1 MLTKSNGASLNVL
14 AYATLVAGLVPS
26 ASLAQQAIVV
36 RQGTT
41 DTTAKTVGG
50 TDTLTVE
57 AGGTLAPG
65 ATPAISW
72 TTSST
77 GLRITNAG
85 TIRTTAAGGRA
96 INASG
101 ASNPRTITLT
111 NAAGGLI
118 ESQDDAFRIN
128 VAPTSGTIRVDNYGI
143 IRSTNGGQALD
154 FDAVTFGPTVIINNY
169 AGAEL
174 RSFGQDAVRPGD
186 RAVVTNAGLILSDG
200 AANNSYDGIDFQA
213 GSGIVNNQ
221 AGGTISG
228 LRHGV
233 TADNAVTVNNAGTI
247 LGRNGS
253 GVGSDGMGTVVNVGT
268 ITGRWDGVSING
280 DGDGVDIDLLASVIN
295 NGTIQGL
302 SANGVDSGGRANT
315 AEGVA
320 IGGGTVLNNAGATIF
335 GAGTGILASNDTNA
349 GRSAVS
355 ATTITNAG
363 TIQGGTGRA
372 ITLIGGFSD
381 TITNSGTIIGGAAG
395 AIDMGGGDDIL
406 NIQGGSV
413 ITGIVDGGTGTDTV
427 RLGFPG
433 LDTGGSFAGSV
444 NFESLRSVT
453 GNWTLTGPQAYA
465 NGIEVGSGTTVFGN
479 AATLSQSSI
488 TTRGLLTINEATNT
502 TYTGAITG
510 NGAVSKTGAGNLSVG
525 AQTFTGGLN
534 VTGGTLTLTGQ
545 QAAFGYYIGTG
556 ATLTSNLAATVTG
569 AAGVGFLGNS
579 VTNLGTLSNRNA
591 NGRAIDL
598 STNGSLN
605 LNISNET
612 GALIESAND
621 AIRIAGNPRG
631 ANVSIRNSG
640 TIRSTNGGQAIDFDA
655 IAGGSSIEIVN
666 TSTGIIQSFGQDAIR
681 PGQGAVVINAG
692 LIFSDG
698 PANNSYDGIDWQ
710 ARSGV
715 VNNQATGTISG
726 LRHGI
731 TSDVAVTVN
740 NAGTI
745 LGRNGSGIGSDGTGT
760 VVNFGTITGRW
771 DGVAINGD
779 GDGDGVD
786 IDFIGS
792 VTNSGTIQGLSANG
806 IDSGGRAN
814 SAEGV
819 AMGGGTIVNT
829 AGATIFG
836 AGTGILIN
844 HDTNAGGVADG
855 ATTINNA
862 GTIRGGAGR
871 AITLVGAFADTI
883 TNSGTITGGNAGAI
897 DMGDGNDILN
907 ILTGSVITG
916 TIDGGAGMDRV
927 NLGGAGGSF
936 GATTGFE
943 TLAVNTG
950 AWTLTAPSTYANGT
964 TIASTASLTGTSTT
978 LTGGITNAGILVF
991 DQRVDGTAALSLT
1004 GTGQLVKL
1012 GSGALT
1018 LGSQS
1023 GFSGATAV
1031 NAGRLVLAGALP
1043 SAVTVGNGAT
1053 LGGVGTIAGLVV
1065 ATGGTVAPGNSPGTL
1080 AVTGNFAQAS
1090 GSTYLAETTAA
1101 GLSDRIAVGG
1111 TATLANG
1118 AILNVTRDSGTYTVG
1133 SRYTLLTA
1141 NGGITGSYTVVQN
1154 PTNGTEFRLLQSN
1167 TAIAVAVA
1175 RTGGSLAGL
1184 ATTRNQA
1191 AVAPAFAG
1199 LGVGNAAYGALTLVP
1214 DDAVVRDAFDDL
1226 AGEVHAT
1233 VRTTMLRG
1241 AQTGEDATRTRLLE
1255 PGDASGIWG
1264 QILGQRGSD
1273 DGDRNAARATRSGWG
1288 AFGGVD
1294 LALDGALL
1302 GVAGGYSRTDLSI
1315 ATRGSTAEVETKQVL
1330 GYAGGTLGPV
1340 AVRTAAGYAWTSA
1353 DVTRGIA
1360 FPGFAAVARS
1370 NYDGDVL
1377 HGFVEAGLPTAM
1389 FGGTVEPFAGIE
1401 LYRVHTD
1408 GFAETNSA
1416 VALTGRDASEVFTLT
1431 TLGMR
1436 GQTPIA
1442 QGLSARLR
1450 IGWQHAL
1457 GDVTPRSLVRFAGGG
1472 QTFQVSGAPLSRDA
1486 ALVSLDL
1493 AWQPVERLT
1502 ITSGYSGSIG
1512 GASEDNRLR
1521 IMVSLGL

>member
-14 AYATLVAGLVPS
+14 AYATLVAGLVPT
-26 ASLAQQAIVV
+26 ASLAQQAIVI

-77 GLRITNAG
+77 GLQITNAG

-96 INASG
+96 IDASG
-101 ASNPRTITLT
+101 ASNTRTITLT

-143 IRSTNGGQALD
+143 IRSTNGGQAID
-154 FDAVTFGPTVIINNY
+154 FGAVTFGPTVIINNY

-186 RAVVTNAGLILSDG
+186 RAVVTNAGLIVSDG
-200 AANNSYDGIDFQA
+200 PANTSYDGIDFQA

-221 AGGTISG
+221 TGGTISG

-247 LGRNGS
+247 LGRNGA
-253 GVGSDGMGTVVNVGT
+253 GVESDGMGTVVNVGT
-268 ITGRWDGVSING
+268 ITGRWDGVSTNG
-280 DGDGVDIDLLASVIN
+280 DGDGVDIALLASVIN
-295 NGTIQGL
+295 NGTIRGL
-302 SANGVDSGGRANT
+302 SASGIDANGRANT

-320 IGGGTVLNNAGATIF
+320 IGGGTILNNAGATIF
-335 GAGTGILASNDTNA
+335 GAGTGILATNDTNA

-413 ITGIVDGGTGTDTV
+413 ITGTVDGGTGTDTI

-433 LDTGGSFAGSV
+433 LDAGGSFAGSV

-453 GNWTLTGPQAYA
+453 GTWTLTGPQAYA
-465 NGIEVGSGTTVFGN
+465 NGIEVGSGTTVSGN

-510 NGAVSKTGAGNLSVG
+510 NGAVSKTGAGNLSIG
-525 AQTFTGGLN
+525 AQAFTGGLN

-556 ATLTSNLAATVTG
+556 ATLTSNLAATVAG

-598 STNGSLN
+598 SSTGSIN
-605 LNISNET
+605 FNISNEA

-655 IAGGSSIEIVN
+655 IASGSSIEIVN

-681 PGQGAVVINAG
+681 PGQGAIVTNAG

-710 ARSGV
+710 ARAGV

-745 LGRNGSGIGSDGTGT
+745 LGRNGSGIGSDGTGS

-771 DGVAINGD
+771 DGVAVNGD
-779 GDGDGVD
+779 GDGID

-806 IDSGGRAN
+806 VDSGGRAN
-814 SAEGV
+814 SAEGI
-819 AMGGGTIVNT
+819 AMGGGTIINT
-829 AGATIFG
+829 SGATIYG

-871 AITLVGAFADTI
+871 AITLVGAFADII
-883 TNSGTITGGNAGAI
+883 TNSGTITGGTAGAI
-897 DMGDGNDILN
+897 DMGDGNDTLN

-916 TIDGGAGMDRV
+916 TIDGGAGIDRV
-927 NLGGAGGSF
+927 NLGGTGGSF

-943 TLAVNTG
+943 TLAINTG
-950 AWTLTAPSTYANGT
+950 AWTLTAPATYANGT
-964 TIASTASLTGTSTT
+964 TIANRASLIGNTTT
-978 LTGGITNAGILVF
+978 LTGGIANAGTLMF
-991 DQRVDGTAALSLT
+991 DQRVDGIAAITLT
-1004 GTGQLVKL
+1004 GTGQLTKIGN
-1012 GSGALT
+1012 GSLT
-1018 LGSQS
+1018 LGSQPS
-1023 GFSGATAV
+1023 FTGATAV
-1031 NAGRLVLAGALP
+1031 NAGRLILAGSLP
-1043 SAVTVGNGAT
+1043 SAVTVGSGAT
-1053 LGGVGTIAGLVV
+1053 LGGVGTIASLAV

-1080 AVTGNFAQAS
+1080 AVTGNFTQAS

-1101 GLSDRIAVGG
+1101 GLSDRIVVGG

-1118 AILNVTRDSGTYTVG
+1118 AVLNVTRDGGAYTVG

-1141 NGGITGSYTVVQN
+1141 NGGITGTYTVVQ
-1154 PTNGTEFRLLQSN
+1154 TATGGTELRLLQSN

-1175 RTGGSLAGL
+1175 RTGASLSGL

-1191 AVAPAFAG
+1191 AVAPAFAA
-1199 LGVGNAAYGALTLVP
+1199 LGIGNAAYAALTLAP

-1226 AGEVHAT
+1226 SGEVYAT

-1255 PGDASGIWG
+1255 PGDTRGIWG

-1288 AFGGVD
+1288 C
-1294 LALDGALL
+1294 LL
-1302 GVAGGYSRTDLSI
+1302 Y
-1315 ATRGSTAEVETKQVL
+1315 
-1330 GYAGGTLGPV
+1330 
-1340 AVRTAAGYAWTSA
+1340 TS
-1353 DVTRGIA
+1353 
-1360 FPGFAAVARS
+1360 PS
-1370 NYDGDVL
+1370 
-1377 HGFVEAGLPTAM
+1377 P
-1389 FGGTVEPFAGIE
+1389 
-1401 LYRVHTD
+1401 
-1408 GFAETNSA
+1408 
-1416 VALTGRDASEVFTLT
+1416 RD
-1431 TLGMR
+1431 
-1436 GQTPIA
+1436 
-1442 QGLSARLR
+1442 
-1450 IGWQHAL
+1450 
-1457 GDVTPRSLVRFAGGG
+1457 
-1472 QTFQVSGAPLSRDA
+1472 
-1486 ALVSLDL
+1486 
-1493 AWQPVERLT
+1493 
-1502 ITSGYSGSIG
+1502 
-1512 GASEDNRLR
+1512 
-1521 IMVSLGL
+1521 

>member
-1 MLTKSNGASLNVL
+1 
-14 AYATLVAGLVPS
+14 
-26 ASLAQQAIVV
+26 
-36 RQGTT
+36 
-41 DTTAKTVGG
+41 
-50 TDTLTVE
+50 
-57 AGGTLAPG
+57 
-65 ATPAISW
+65 
-72 TTSST
+72 
-77 GLRITNAG
+77 
-85 TIRTTAAGGRA
+85 
-96 INASG
+96 
-101 ASNPRTITLT
+101 
-111 NAAGGLI
+111 
-118 ESQDDAFRIN
+118 
-128 VAPTSGTIRVDNYGI
+128 
-143 IRSTNGGQALD
+143 
-154 FDAVTFGPTVIINNY
+154 
-169 AGAEL
+169 
-174 RSFGQDAVRPGD
+174 
-186 RAVVTNAGLILSDG
+186 
-200 AANNSYDGIDFQA
+200 
-213 GSGIVNNQ
+213 
-221 AGGTISG
+221 
-228 LRHGV
+228 
-233 TADNAVTVNNAGTI
+233 
-247 LGRNGS
+247 
-253 GVGSDGMGTVVNVGT
+253 MGTVVNVGT

-315 AEGVA
+315 AEGIA
-320 IGGGTVLNNAGATIF
+320 IGGGTILNNAGATIF

-395 AIDMGGGDDIL
+395 AIDMGGGDDTL

-433 LDTGGSFAGSV
+433 LDAGGSFAGSV

-510 NGAVSKTGAGNLSVG
+510 NGAVSKTGAGNLSIG
-525 AQTFTGGLN
+525 AQAFTGGLN

-545 QAAFGYYIGTG
+545 QAAFGYYVGTG
-556 ATLTSNLAATVTG
+556 ATLTSTLAATVAG
-569 AAGVGFLGNS
+569 AAGSGFTGNS

-605 LNISNET
+605 LNISNEA

-655 IAGGSSIEIVN
+655 VAGGSSIEIIN

-681 PGQGAVVINAG
+681 PGQGAVVTNAG

-710 ARSGV
+710 ARSGI

-731 TSDVAVTVN
+731 TSDIAVTVN
-740 NAGTI
+740 NAGMI
-745 LGRNGSGIGSDGTGT
+745 LGRNGSGVGSDGTGT
-760 VVNFGTITGRW
+760 VMNFGTITGRW
-771 DGVAINGD
+771 DGVAVN

-806 IDSGGRAN
+806 VDSGGRAN
-814 SAEGV
+814 SAEGI

-829 AGATIFG
+829 SGATIFG

-855 ATTINNA
+855 RTTVSNA

-883 TNSGTITGGNAGAI
+883 TNSGTITGGTAGAI
-897 DMGDGNDILN
+897 DMGDGNDTLN
-907 ILTGSVITG
+907 ILTGAVITG
-916 TIDGGAGMDRV
+916 TVDGGAGIDRV
-927 NLGGAGGSF
+927 SLGGAGGSF

-950 AWTLTAPSTYANGT
+950 TWTLTAPSAYANGT
-964 TIASTASLTGTSTT
+964 TIASTASLIGTATT
-978 LTGGITNAGILVF
+978 LTGGISNGGLLVF
-991 DQRVDGTAALSLT
+991 DQRVDGTAALALT
-1004 GTGQLVKL
+1004 GTSQLVKI
-1012 GSGALT
+1012 GSAALT
-1018 LGSQS
+1018 LGSQP
-1023 GFSGATAV
+1023 GFTGATV
-1031 NAGRLVLAGALP
+1031 VSAGRLILAGSLP

-1053 LGGVGTIAGLVV
+1053 LGGVGTVASLAV

-1101 GLSDRIAVGG
+1101 GLSDRIVVGG
-1111 TATLANG
+1111 AATLANG
-1118 AILNVTRDSGTYTVG
+1118 AILNVTRDSGAYTVG

-1141 NGGITGSYTVVQN
+1141 NGGITGGYTLVQT
-1154 PTNGTEFRLLQSN
+1154 PTDNTEFRLVQSN

-1175 RTGGSLAGL
+1175 RTAMSLSGL

-1191 AVAPAFAG
+1191 AVAPAFAA
-1199 LGVGNAAYGALTLVP
+1199 LGVGNAAYAALTLAS
-1214 DDAVVRDAFDDL
+1214 DDAVVRDALDDL

-1264 QILGQRGSD
+1264 QMVGQRGSD

-1294 LALDGALL
+1294 LALDGARL

-1315 ATRGSTAEVETKQVL
+1315 ATRGSDAEDETKQVL

-1340 AVRTAAGYAWTSA
+1340 ALRTAAGYAWTSA
-1353 DVTRGIA
+1353 DVTRGIV

-1377 HGFVEAGLPTAM
+1377 HGFVEAGLPTPM

-1416 VALTGRDASEVFTLT
+1416 VALTGRDTREVFTLT

-1442 QGLSARLR
+1442 EGLSARSR

-1457 GDVTPRSLVRFAGGG
+1457 GDVTPSSLVRFAGSS

-1512 GASEDNRLR
+1512 GVSEDNRLR
-1521 IMVSLGL
+1521 VMVSLGL

>member
-14 AYATLVAGLVPS
+14 AYATLVAGFVPT
-26 ASLAQQAIVV
+26 ASLAQQAIVI

-77 GLRITNAG
+77 GLQITNAG

-96 INASG
+96 IDASG
-101 ASNPRTITLT
+101 ASNTRTITLT

-118 ESQDDAFRIN
+118 ESQDDGFRIN

-143 IRSTNGGQALD
+143 IRSTNGGQAID
-154 FDAVTFGPTVIINNY
+154 FGAVTFGPTVIINNY

-186 RAVVTNAGLILSDG
+186 RAVVTNAGLIVSDG
-200 AANNSYDGIDFQA
+200 PANTSYDGIDFQA

-221 AGGTISG
+221 TGGTISG

-247 LGRNGS
+247 LGRNGA
-253 GVGSDGMGTVVNVGT
+253 GVESDGMGTVVNVGT
-268 ITGRWDGVSING
+268 ITGRWDGVSTNG
-280 DGDGVDIDLLASVIN
+280 DGDGVDIALLASVIN
-295 NGTIQGL
+295 NGTIRGL
-302 SANGVDSGGRANT
+302 SASGVDANGRANT

-320 IGGGTVLNNAGATIF
+320 IGGGTILNNAGATIF
-335 GAGTGILASNDTNA
+335 GAGTGILATNDTNA

-355 ATTITNAG
+355 VTTITNAG

-413 ITGIVDGGTGTDTV
+413 ITGTVDGGTGTDTI

-433 LDTGGSFAGSV
+433 LDAGGSFAGSV

-453 GNWTLTGPQAYA
+453 GTWTLTGPQAYA
-465 NGIEVGSGTTVFGN
+465 NGIEVGSGTTVSGN

-510 NGAVSKTGAGNLSVG
+510 NGAVSKTGAGNLSIG
-525 AQTFTGGLN
+525 AQAFTGGLN

-556 ATLTSNLAATVTG
+556 ATLTSNLAATVAG

-598 STNGSLN
+598 SSTGSIN
-605 LNISNET
+605 LNISNEA

-655 IAGGSSIEIVN
+655 IASGSSIEIVN

-681 PGQGAVVINAG
+681 PGQGAIVTNAG

-710 ARSGV
+710 ARAGV

-745 LGRNGSGIGSDGTGT
+745 LGRNGSGIGSDGTGS

-771 DGVAINGD
+771 DGVAVNGD
-779 GDGDGVD
+779 GDGID

-806 IDSGGRAN
+806 VDSGGRAN
-814 SAEGV
+814 SAEGI
-819 AMGGGTIVNT
+819 AMGGGTIINT
-829 AGATIFG
+829 SGATIYG

-871 AITLVGAFADTI
+871 AITLVGAFADII
-883 TNSGTITGGNAGAI
+883 TNSGTITGGTAGAI
-897 DMGDGNDILN
+897 DMGDGNDTLN

-916 TIDGGAGMDRV
+916 TIDGGAGIDRV
-927 NLGGAGGSF
+927 NLGGTGGSF

-950 AWTLTAPSTYANGT
+950 AWTLTAPATYANGT
-964 TIASTASLTGTSTT
+964 TIANRASLIGNTTT
-978 LTGGITNAGILVF
+978 LTGGIANAGTLMF
-991 DQRVDGTAALSLT
+991 DQRVDGIAAITLT
-1004 GTGQLVKL
+1004 GTGQLTKIGN
-1012 GSGALT
+1012 GSLT
-1018 LGSQS
+1018 LGSQPS
-1023 GFSGATAV
+1023 FTGATAV
-1031 NAGRLVLAGALP
+1031 NAGRLILAGSLP
-1043 SAVTVGNGAT
+1043 SAVTVGSGAT
-1053 LGGVGTIAGLVV
+1053 LGGVGTIASLAV

-1080 AVTGNFAQAS
+1080 AVTGNFTQAS

-1101 GLSDRIAVGG
+1101 GLSDRIVVGG

-1118 AILNVTRDSGTYTVG
+1118 AVLNVTRDGGAYTVG

-1141 NGGITGSYTVVQN
+1141 NGGITGTYTVVQ
-1154 PTNGTEFRLLQSN
+1154 TATGGTELRLLQSN

-1175 RTGGSLAGL
+1175 RTGASLSGL

-1191 AVAPAFAG
+1191 AVAPAFAA
-1199 LGVGNAAYGALTLVP
+1199 LGIGNAAYAALTLAP

-1226 AGEVHAT
+1226 SGEVYAT

-1255 PGDASGIWG
+1255 PGDTRGIWG

-1294 LALDGALL
+1294 VALDGARL
-1302 GVAGGYSRTDLSI
+1302 GVAGGYSQTDLSI
-1315 ATRGSTAEVETKQVL
+1315 ATRGSDADVETRQVL

-1340 AVRTAAGYAWTSA
+1340 ALRTAAGYAWTSA
-1353 DVTRGIA
+1353 NVTRGIA

-1377 HGFVEAGLPTAM
+1377 HGFVEAGLPASM

-1416 VALTGRDASEVFTLT
+1416 VALTGRDTKEVFTLT
-1431 TLGMR
+1431 TLGVR

-1442 QGLSARLR
+1442 EGLSARSR

-1457 GDVTPRSLVRFAGGG
+1457 GDVAPTSRVRFAGG

-1493 AWQPVERLT
+1493 AWQPAERLT

>member
-1 MLTKSNGASLNVL
+1 MLTKSTGASLNVL
-14 AYATLVAGLVPS
+14 AYATLVAGLVPT

-101 ASNPRTITLT
+101 ASNPRTVTLI
-111 NAAGGLI
+111 NAVGGLI

-200 AANNSYDGIDFQA
+200 VANNSYDGIDFQA

-302 SANGVDSGGRANT
+302 SANGVDSGGRANS

-320 IGGGTVLNNAGATIF
+320 IGGGTILNNAGATIF

-413 ITGIVDGGTGTDTV
+413 ITGIVDGGTGTDTI

-433 LDTGGSFAGSV
+433 LDAGGSFAGSV

-479 AATLSQSSI
+479 AATLSQSTI

-510 NGAVSKTGAGNLSVG
+510 NGAVSKTGAGNLSIG
-525 AQTFTGGLN
+525 AQAFTGGLN

-545 QAAFGYYIGTG
+545 QAAFGYYVGTG
-556 ATLTSNLAATVTG
+556 ATLTSTLAATVAG
-569 AAGVGFLGNS
+569 AAGSGFIGNS
-579 VTNLGTLSNRNA
+579 VTNLGTLSNRTA

-605 LNISNET
+605 LNISNEA

-621 AIRIAGNPRG
+621 AIRVAGNPRG

-655 IAGGSSIEIVN
+655 VAGGSSIEIIN

-681 PGQGAVVINAG
+681 PGQGAVVTNAG

-710 ARSGV
+710 ARSGI

-731 TSDVAVTVN
+731 TSDITVTVN

-745 LGRNGSGIGSDGTGT
+745 LGRNGSGVGSDGTGT

-771 DGVAINGD
+771 DGVAVN

-792 VTNSGTIQGLSANG
+792 VTNSGTIQGFSANG
-806 IDSGGRAN
+806 VDSGGRAN
-814 SAEGV
+814 SAEGI

-829 AGATIFG
+829 SGATIFG

-844 HDTNAGGVADG
+844 HDTNLGGVADG
-855 ATTINNA
+855 RTTISNA

-883 TNSGTITGGNAGAI
+883 TNSGTITGGTAGAI
-897 DMGDGNDILN
+897 DMGDGNDTLN

-916 TIDGGAGMDRV
+916 TVDGGEGIDRV
-927 NLGGAGGSF
+927 NLGGTGGNF

-950 AWTLTAPSTYANGT
+950 AWTLTAPSTYANGA
-964 TIASTASLTGTSTT
+964 TIASTASLIGTAAT
-978 LTGGITNAGILVF
+978 LTGGIANAGTLVF
-991 DQRVDGTAALSLT
+991 DQRIDGTAALALT
-1004 GTGQLVKL
+1004 GTGQLVKI
-1012 GSGALT
+1012 GSAALT
-1018 LGSQS
+1018 LGSQP
-1023 GFSGATAV
+1023 GFTGATVV
-1031 NAGRLVLAGALP
+1031 NAGRLILAGSLP

-1053 LGGVGTIAGLVV
+1053 LGGVGTVASLAV

-1101 GLSDRIAVGG
+1101 GLSDRIVVGG
-1111 TATLANG
+1111 AATLANG
-1118 AILNVTRDSGTYTVG
+1118 AILNVTRDSGAYTVG

-1141 NGGITGSYTVVQN
+1141 NGGITGGYTLVQT
-1154 PTNGTEFRLLQSN
+1154 PTGNTEFRLVQSN

-1175 RTGGSLAGL
+1175 RTATSLSGL

-1191 AVAPAFAG
+1191 AVAPAFAA
-1199 LGVGNAAYGALTLVP
+1199 LGVGNTAYAALTLAS

-1264 QILGQRGSD
+1264 QMVGQRGSD
-1273 DGDRNAARATRSGWG
+1273 DGDRNAARATRLGWG

-1294 LALDGALL
+1294 LALDGARL

-1315 ATRGSTAEVETKQVL
+1315 ATRGSDAEVETKQVL

-1340 AVRTAAGYAWTSA
+1340 TLRTAAGYAWTSA

-1370 NYDGDVL
+1370 NYDGNVL
-1377 HGFVEAGLPTAM
+1377 HGFVEAGLPTPL

-1408 GFAETNSA
+1408 GFAETSSA
-1416 VALTGRDASEVFTLT
+1416 VALTGQNAKEVFTLT

-1442 QGLSARLR
+1442 EGLSARSR

-1457 GDVTPRSLVRFAGGG
+1457 GDITPSSLVRFAGNS

-1486 ALVSLDL
+1486 ALVLLDL

-1521 IMVSLGL
+1521 VMVSLGL

>member
-1 MLTKSNGASLNVL
+1 MLTKSNGASLHVL
-14 AYATLVAGLVPS
+14 AYATLVAGLAPS
-26 ASLAQQAIVV
+26 ASSAQQAIVV

-50 TDTLTVE
+50 TDTITVE

-65 ATPAISW
+65 ANPAINWS
-72 TTSST
+72 TASSD
-77 GLRITNAG
+77 LRITNAG
-85 TIRTTAAGGRA
+85 TIRTTAAGARA

-101 ASNPRTITLT
+101 ARNARTVTLT
-111 NAAGGLI
+111 NAAGGLV

-143 IRSTNGGQALD
+143 IRTTNGGQALD
-154 FDAVTFGPTVIINNY
+154 FDAVAGDATVIINNY

-174 RSFGQDAVRPGD
+174 RSFGQDAIRPGQG
-186 RAVVTNAGLILSDG
+186 AIVTNAGLIISDG
-200 AANNSYDGIDFQA
+200 PANNNYDGIDWQA
-213 GSGIVNNQ
+213 RSGSVINQ
-221 AGGTISG
+221 ADGTISG
-228 LRHGV
+228 LRHGI
-233 TADNAVTVNNAGTI
+233 TSDTAVTVDNAGTI

-253 GVGSDGMGTVVNVGT
+253 GIGSDGTGTVVNSGT
-268 ITGRWDGVSING
+268 ITGRWDGVAING
-280 DGDGVDIDLLASVIN
+280 DGDGVDIDFIGSVTN
-295 NGTIQGL
+295 SGTIQGL
-302 SANGVDSGGRANT
+302 SANGVDSGGRTNS
-315 AEGVA
+315 AEGIA
-320 IGGGTVLNNAGATIF
+320 MGGGTIVNTSGATIF
-335 GAGTGILASNDTNA
+335 GAGNGILINHDTNA
-349 GRSAVS
+349 GGVADG

-363 TIQGGTGRA
+363 TIAGGAGRA
-372 ITLIGGFSD
+372 ITLIGNFAD
-381 TITNSGTIIGGAAG
+381 TITNSGTITGGTAG

-406 NIQGGSV
+406 NIDSGSV
-413 ITGIVDGGTGTDTV
+413 ITGTVDGGAGTDTV

-433 LDTGGSFAGSV
+433 LNTGGSFAGAV
-444 NFESLRSVT
+444 NFEKLQTIT
-453 GNWTLTGPQAYA
+453 GDWTLSGPQAYA

-502 TYTGAITG
+502 TYTGTISG
-510 NGAVSKTGAGNLSVG
+510 NGAVSKTGAGNLSIG

-545 QAAFGYYIGTG
+545 QAAFGYYVGTG
-556 ATLTSNLAATVTG
+556 ATLTSSLAATVAG
-569 AAGVGFLGNS
+569 AAGVGFIGNS
-579 VTNLGTLSNRNA
+579 VTNLGTVSNRNA

-598 STNGSLN
+598 STTGLIN
-605 LNISNET
+605 LNIGNEA

-655 IAGGSSIEIVN
+655 IANGSSIEIIN

-681 PGQGAVVINAG
+681 PGQGAIVTNAG

-715 VNNQATGTISG
+715 VNNQASGTISG

-731 TSDVAVTVN
+731 TSDATVTIN

-745 LGRNGSGIGSDGTGT
+745 LGRNGSGVGSDGTGA
-760 VVNFGTITGRW
+760 VVNGGTITGRW
-771 DGVAINGD
+771 DGVAIN

-806 IDSGGRAN
+806 VDSGGRAN
-814 SAEGV
+814 SAEGI

-829 AGATIFG
+829 ANATIFG

-855 ATTINNA
+855 ATTIGNA

-871 AITLVGAFADTI
+871 AITFVGAFNDTI
-883 TNSGTITGGNAGAI
+883 TNSGTITGGSAGAI
-897 DMGDGNDILN
+897 DMGDGNDTLN
-907 ILTGSVITG
+907 ILSGSIITG
-916 TIDGGAGMDRV
+916 TVVGGAGIDRV
-927 NLGGAGGSF
+927 NLGGNGGSF

-943 TLAVNTG
+943 ALAVNTG
-950 AWTLTAPSTYANGT
+950 SWTLTAPSTYANGT
-964 TIASTASLTGTSTT
+964 TIAGTASLIGDATT
-978 LTGGITNAGILVF
+978 LTGGIANAGTLVF
-991 DQRVDGTAALSLT
+991 DQRLDGTAALALT
-1004 GTGQLVKL
+1004 GTGQLVKI

-1023 GFSGATAV
+1023 GFTGATAI
-1031 NAGRLVLAGALP
+1031 NAGRLVLAGSLP
-1043 SAVTVGNGAT
+1043 TAVTVGNGAT

-1065 ATGGTVAPGNSPGTL
+1065 ATGGTVAPGNSPGTI

-1090 GSTYLAETTAA
+1090 GSTYLAETSAA
-1101 GLSDRIAVGG
+1101 GLSDRIVVGG
-1111 TATLANG
+1111 TATLASG
-1118 AILNVTRDSGTYTVG
+1118 AILTVTRDGGAYTVG

-1141 NGGITGSYTVVQN
+1141 DGGITGAYTVVQV
-1154 PTNGTEFRLLQSN
+1154 PTAGTEFRTLQSN

-1175 RTGGSLAGL
+1175 RTASSLSGL
-1184 ATTRNQA
+1184 ASTRNQA
-1191 AVAPAFAG
+1191 AVAPAFAA
-1199 LGVGNAAYGALTLVP
+1199 LGVGNAAYAALTLVP
-1214 DDAVVRDAFDDL
+1214 DDVVVRDAFDDL
-1226 AGEVHAT
+1226 SGEVHAT

-1241 AQTGEDATRTRLLE
+1241 AQTGEEATRNRLLE
-1255 PGDASGIWG
+1255 PDNASGIWG
-1264 QILGQRGSD
+1264 QMVGQSGSD
-1273 DGDRNAARATRSGWG
+1273 DGESTAARATRSGHA
-1288 AFGGVD
+1288 AFAGVD
-1294 LALDGALL
+1294 VALDGARL
-1302 GVAGGYSRTDLSI
+1302 GVAGGYTRTDLSI
-1315 ATRGSTAEVETKQVL
+1315 ATRGSDAEVETKQVL
-1330 GYAGGTLGPV
+1330 GYAGGVLGPV
-1340 AVRTAAGYAWTSA
+1340 ALRTAVGYAWTNA

-1360 FPGFAAVARS
+1360 FPGFAAVSRS
-1370 NYDGDVL
+1370 KYDGDVL
-1377 HGFVEAGLPTAM
+1377 HGFVEAGLPAAM

-1401 LYRVHTD
+1401 HYRVHTD
-1408 GFAETNSA
+1408 GFAETSSA
-1416 VALTGRDASEVFTLT
+1416 VALIGRGTRETFTLT
-1431 TLGMR
+1431 TLGIR
-1436 GQTPIA
+1436 GQTPITE
-1442 QGLSARLR
+1442 GLSARSR

-1457 GDVTPRSLVRFAGGG
+1457 DDVAPRSLVQFASGG
-1472 QTFQVSGAPLSRDA
+1472 QAFQVSGAPLSRDA

-1493 AWQPVERLT
+1493 AWQPAERLT

-1512 GASEDNRLR
+1512 GASEDNRFRVTL
-1521 IMVSLGL
+1521 SLGL